1 MGASANRDGLTQRA
15 GGLSR
20 GCSLG
25 QSVAVGTL
33 SEAGCWM
40 QGRSSFLVAIATV
53 RDVVVTAG
61 IPGPI
66 GVEETWERVWY
77 QGQAMN

>member
-1 MGASANRDGLTQRA
+1 
-15 GGLSR
+15 
-20 GCSLG
+20 
-25 QSVAVGTL
+25 
-33 SEAGCWM
+33 M